1 MPVFTAS
8 TPISDTTASIWSLI
22 TSIGTS
28 ATAVTPNVF
37 CAVIAVTALVPNTPN
52 AANVFKIRLNARSP
66 SGIGPGDGQG
76 TRWRCGVHFH
86 IEYASGMTDA
96 HENDL
101 TQVKALIFDVFGTV
115 VNWRD
120 SIIARGLPS
129 RRAHGMSEGD
139 WGRFADEWR
148 AWYGKSTRELS
159 RGDGPW
165 RLVDEIHREKL
176 DILLAEYGLADVMSE
191 QAKVDLNRAWHRLDG
206 WPDSPSGL
214 RRLKSKFIIATAS
227 NGNLALLVNMAKHA
241 DLPWDAVMSP
251 DVYGAYKPSP
261 KVYQNASKLL
271 GLDTNQ
277 VMMVAAHTGDLEAFC
292 APRISYR
299 VRVPTL
305 RAGRTTRWRCLI
317 PQRSIYRRPIS
328 TIWQTS
334 WVATDPSYIYIQ
346 RRKQPLKETRLCLGH
361 SKTPRQ

>member
-1 MPVFTAS
+1 M
-8 TPISDTTASIWSLI
+8 L
-22 TSIGTS
+22 G
-28 ATAVTPNVF
+28 
-37 CAVIAVTALVPNTPN
+37 
-52 AANVFKIRLNARSP
+52 ARK
-66 SGIGPGDGQG
+66 
-76 TRWRCGVHFH
+76 
-86 IEYASGMTDA
+86 
-96 HENDL
+96 NDL
-101 TQVKALIFDVFGTV
+101 SRVKALIFDVFGTV

-120 SIIARGLPS
+120 SIIAEVS
-129 RRAHGMSEGD
+129 KAAAQHGMPDGD

-176 DILLAEYGLADVMSE
+176 DVLLAEYGLADVMSE
-191 QAKVDLNRAWHRLDG
+191 EAKVDLNRAWHRLDG

-271 GLDTNQ
+271 GLNTNQ
-277 VMMVAAHTGDLEAFC
+277 VMMVAAHTGDLEASAREGLATAFVYRPLERG
-292 APRISYR
+292 ADNPVEMPDTTAFNIS
-299 VRVPTL
+299 
-305 RAGRTTRWRCLI
+305 
-317 PQRSIYRRPIS
+317 
-328 TIWQTS
+328 
-334 WVATDPSYIYIQ
+334 ATDFND
-346 RRKQPLKETRLCLGH
+346 LADLLGCD
-361 SKTPRQ
+361 

>member
-1 MPVFTAS
+1 
-8 TPISDTTASIWSLI
+8 
-22 TSIGTS
+22 
-28 ATAVTPNVF
+28 
-37 CAVIAVTALVPNTPN
+37 
-52 AANVFKIRLNARSP
+52 
-66 SGIGPGDGQG
+66 
-76 TRWRCGVHFH
+76 
-86 IEYASGMTDA
+86 MTDA

-101 TQVKALIFDVFGTV
+101 TRVEALIFDVFGTV

-120 SIIARGLPS
+120 SIIREVSQA
-129 RRAHGMSEGD
+129 AADHGMHEAD

-165 RLVDEIHREKL
+165 RLVDDIHREKL
-176 DILLAEYGLADVMSE
+176 DVLLAEYGLADVMSE
-191 QAKVDLNRAWHRLDG
+191 DAKVHLNRAWHRLDG

-271 GLDTNQ
+271 GLNTNQ
-277 VMMVAAHTGDLEAFC
+277 VMMVAAHTGDLEASAKEGLATAF
-292 APRISYR
+292 
-299 VRVPTL
+299 VH
-305 RAGRTTRWRCLI
+305 
-317 PQRSIYRRPIS
+317 RPMEHGPDKPVEMPN
-328 TIWQTS
+328 TS
-334 WVATDPSYIYIQ
+334 AFDITATDFNDLADQ
-346 RRKQPLKETRLCLGH
+346 LGCD
-361 SKTPRQ
+361 